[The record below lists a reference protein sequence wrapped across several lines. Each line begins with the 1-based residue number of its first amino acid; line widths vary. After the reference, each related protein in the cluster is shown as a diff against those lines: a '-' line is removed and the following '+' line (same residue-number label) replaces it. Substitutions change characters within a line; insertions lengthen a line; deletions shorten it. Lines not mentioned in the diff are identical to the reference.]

1 MKYKFKCW
9 VESIKLNELI
19 NLEFNNKEL
28 EHDTNII
35 RFSNYNIVD
44 LMISNLP
51 ISNLTIFKIDDKL
64 YINEFEF
71 ILFIR
76 DFLDNKLCIDG
87 SDLYINDIKNK
98 KFNDLDPNYKQ
109 LLLDTLLYCNII
121 DLSKINIDL
130 INKIIN
136 KYIN

>member
-19 NLEFNNKEL
+19 NFEFNNKEL

-35 RFSNYNIVD
+35 RFSNYNMVD

>member
-19 NLEFNNKEL
+19 NFEFNNKEF

-35 RFSNYNIVD
+35 RFSNYNMVD

-87 SDLYINDIKNK
+87 SDLYINDIINK